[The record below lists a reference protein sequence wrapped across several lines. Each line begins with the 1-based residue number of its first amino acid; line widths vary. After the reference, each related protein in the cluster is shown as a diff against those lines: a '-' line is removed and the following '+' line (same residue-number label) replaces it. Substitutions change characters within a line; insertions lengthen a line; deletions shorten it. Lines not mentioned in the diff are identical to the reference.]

1 MKFGSLMHTERKT
14 FKVRNFK
21 AGTVKGR
28 LASDIPDN
36 ALSDSLNMWSN
47 GGILC
52 TRPGL
57 FSDSENIIKSENPPF
72 YDSFSYKV
80 TDSAVYVNGE
90 YKKIAVEEYCAEDSF
105 YYCNIFFVGADGSST
120 SAGYFV
126 LNRISSE
133 DFYQPTNI
141 LFYSGSAVNGAGV
154 FALVSTRNIY
164 DYTQK
169 GYRIYELSENLNS
182 WQELNSFYIPV
193 VYINGRGNRYEE
205 ARATGYAYAGKPM
218 LLESQNMLTD
228 SFKAY
233 FTSDGYSS
241 CFRLPITDL
250 NEEAVICRVY
260 INPTKY
266 TEWHITEGQSSVT
279 ATFYNAQ
286 ITLNIDRKK
295 GMLNFTD
302 SEGDYPIPMMN
313 MYHENNICVKAGKTV
328 KDGFDRAV
336 SSSCCAEYG
345 SRILFSGG
353 IEKGRIFSVHTDNPL
368 YFPCDSS
375 FTVGE
380 DDGINALLS
389 YKNGILAFRQNEIYA
404 LTLKCGSA
412 INSNSLLADND
423 SIFYNSDSFTVKKIS
438 GDKGLK
444 NKFSCLIYGDDAVW
458 LGSDRA
464 VYALNTSSL
473 EIAKLSDAVEEFFGS
488 LSNSEAAG
496 AFAVKNGNRYLL
508 LIGKKAVIMDFRDA
522 GLKNPAWYIWSF
534 PTTETMGGFYCA
546 DKLTIFC
553 KGTDSKVFYTAKLSG
568 EEDTDICLNGSSPII
583 KKEYVS
589 GSAVTKS
596 FDFGSMSGKKLIDS
610 INFSASSVGKLEIFI
625 NGKSFDRLSLG
636 APDMDY
642 TCGTLK
648 SVKLIPHLSAVRSAQ
663 IKFCSDNAFTLGELI
678 INYRDTV

>member
-1 MKFGSLMHTERKT
+1 MKFGSLQQTERKNL
-14 FKVRNFK
+14 KVRNFT
-21 AGTVKGR
+21 AGTVKGG
-28 LASDIPDN
+28 LTSDIPDN
-36 ALSDSLNMWSN
+36 ALSDSLNMWNN

-57 FSDSENIIKSENPPF
+57 CSDSANIIKSENPPV
-72 YDSFSYKV
+72 YDTFSYKV
-80 TDSAVYVNGE
+80 TDSAVYINGE
-90 YKKIAVEEYCAEDSF
+90 YKKIAVEEYCEEDSF
-105 YYCNIFFVGADGSST
+105 YYCNIFFVGSDGSSS
-120 SAGYFV
+120 SAGGFM

-141 LFYSGSAVNGAGV
+141 LFYSGSGVNGAGV

-164 DYTQK
+164 DYSQK
-169 GYRIYELSENLNS
+169 GYRIYELCEDLAS

-205 ARATGYAYAGKPM
+205 ARATGYAYTGSPRI
-218 LLESQNMLTD
+218 LESQNMLTD
-228 SFKAY
+228 SFRAY

-250 NEEAVICRVY
+250 NNEAVICRVY
-260 INPTKY
+260 INPTTY

-279 ATFYNAQ
+279 AKFYNAE
-286 ITLNIDRKK
+286 ITLNVDRKK

-302 SEGDYPIPMMN
+302 SEGDYPVPMMN

-336 SSSCCAEYG
+336 SSSCCTSYG

-353 IEKGRIFSVHTDNPL
+353 IENGRIFSVHTDNPL

-375 FTVGE
+375 YMVGE

-389 YKNGILAFRQNEIYA
+389 YKNGILVFKQNEIY
-404 LTLKCGSA
+404 TLSLKYGTA

-444 NKFSCLIYGDDAVW
+444 NKFSCLLYGDDAVW

-464 VYALNTSSL
+464 IYALNTSSS
-473 EIAKLSDAVEEFFGS
+473 EITKLSDAVEDFLAS
-488 LSNSEAAG
+488 LSNSEASG
-496 AFAVKNGNRYLL
+496 AFAVKYGNRYLL
-508 LIGKKAVIMDFRDA
+508 LIGKKAVIMDFCNA
-522 GLKNPAWYIWSF
+522 GIKNPAWYAWNF
-534 PTTETMGGFYCA
+534 PNTDTMGGFYSA
-546 DKLTIFC
+546 GKLTVFC
-553 KGTDSKVFYTAKLSG
+553 KGTDRKVFYTAKLSG

-589 GSAVTKS
+589 GSAVTKN

-625 NGKSFDRLSLG
+625 NGKSFDSLSLG

-648 SVKLIPHLSAVRSAQ
+648 SVKMIPNLSAARSVQ
-663 IKFCSDNAFTLGELI
+663 IKFCSDNAFKLGELI
-678 INYRDTV
+678 INYRDTI